1 MSFPRKEYPEE
12 PQGKSFTPEE
22 AKVKI
27 SAYCAYQERC
37 QKEVREKLFDYG
49 LSSQE
54 VEKLITSM
62 ILEGFL
68 NEERFAKAYARGK
81 FRLKRW
87 GKLRI
92 KKELKLRMLND
103 TCINIGL
110 KEIDEQ
116 EYSETLMYLAEK
128 KWLNIQEKEIYKKKT
143 KLYQFLSYKGFEN
156 ELIQAAIEKFN
167 ENP

>member
-12 PQGKSFTPEE
+12 PPGKSFTPEE

-27 SAYCAYQERC
+27 AAYCVYQERC

-103 TCINIGL
+103 TCINLGL

-116 EYSETLMYLAEK
+116 EYWDTLMYLAEK
-128 KWLNIQEKEIYKKKT
+128 KWLKIQDKEFYKKKN
-143 KLYQFLSYKGFEN
+143 KLYQFLNYKGFEN
-156 ELIQAAIEKFN
+156 ELIQAVLEQFT

>member
-156 ELIQAAIEKFN
+156 ELIQAAIEKFT